1 MRVLDRSVVTD
12 VLDIPVA
19 IDAVSE
25 GLQAQAAGTVERPH
39 RPHFPI
45 GAGADGPD
53 ALGTGLTMPAYIH
66 GYPYYVTKLVS
77 YHADN
82 PQRGYPTVRAQILLT
97 DVYAGTPLAVL
108 AGTRVTNVRT
118 GCIGGLAAQALA
130 TDPVHLGVLGAGQQA
145 RWQTRAIAH
154 TRELASVSVYSPSDS
169 REACAQDL
177 REAGIPAAAADT
189 PAAAVADATVV
200 VTATTSTEAVFPPAA
215 CSDALEAVI
224 AVGAYTAELQ
234 ELAPAVVSG
243 ASQLYADV
251 PSEAVETGDFTD
263 TTATIADFDTLG
275 GLLAGDVKPPS
286 EGYAVV
292 SSVGSAVL
300 DLAAS
305 AVVYEAAVDADRGQT
320 ISLGE

>member
-1 MRVLDRSVVTD
+1 MLVLDRSVVVDILD
-12 VLDIPVA
+12 VHAALPAVE
-19 IDAVSE
+19 DA
-25 GLQAQAAGTVERPH
+25 LQAQAAGDVERPH

-45 GAGADGPD
+45 GAGVDGPE
-53 ALGTGLTMPAYIH
+53 AFGTGLTMPAYIH
-66 GYPYYVTKLVS
+66 GYPYYATKLVS

-82 PQRGYPTVRAQILLT
+82 PDRGHPTVRAQIVVT
-97 DVYAGTPLAVL
+97 DVHDGTPLALL

-118 GCIGGLAAQALA
+118 GCIGGLAARALA
-130 TDPVHLGVLGAGQQA
+130 TEPIHLGVLGAGQQA

-154 TRELASVSVYSPSDS
+154 TRELASVSVYSPSAS
-169 REACAQDL
+169 RFACAEDL
-177 REAGIPAAAADT
+177 RHEDIPARAVDT

-215 CSDALEAVI
+215 RSDALEAVI
-224 AVGAYTAELQ
+224 AVGAYSAELQ
-234 ELAPAVVSG
+234 ELAPAVVAE

-251 PSEAVETGDFTD
+251 PTEAVETGDFTD
-263 TTATIADFDTLG
+263 TAATVADFDTLG
-275 GLLAGDVKPPS
+275 ALLAGDVEPPT

-305 AVVYEAAVDADRGQT
+305 AVVYEAALDADRGQT